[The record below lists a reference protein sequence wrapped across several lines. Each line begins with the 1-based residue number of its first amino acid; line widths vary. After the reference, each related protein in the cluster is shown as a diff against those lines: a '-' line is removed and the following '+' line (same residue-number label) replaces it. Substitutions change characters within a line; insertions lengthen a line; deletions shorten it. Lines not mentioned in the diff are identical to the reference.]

1 MLLGQQVKSMGA
13 DKAILGWLMRMLLG
27 MINQESWLEPP
38 LTGISLDLLRP
49 S

>member
-13 DKAILGWLMRMLLG
+13 DKAILGWLMRMLLD
-27 MINQESWLEPP
+27 MINQELRLEPS
-38 LTGISLDLLRP
+38 LGGISLDLLRP